1 MSERK
6 QGPYAADD
14 FAEIRK
20 HLERVQ
26 GRAWVEITQK
36 PFIPVA
42 GGSAQGATPIK
53 VMDRAYCAIRAK
65 TRVEACWCYH
75 AAPDGSSLPCPSREP
90 EFSGYDDEAW
100 VRDHIAWCED
110 IQKRERA
117 KDGGDW
123 DIWARNHPL
132 CS

>member
-26 GRAWVEITQK
+26 GRAWVEPK

-53 VMDRAYCAIRAK
+53 VADKSRCVLQERRYNE
-65 TRVEACWCYH
+65 THLCWCYH
-75 AAPDGSSLPCPSREP
+75 AAPDGSSFPCPSRPVTYGTE
-90 EFSGYDDEAW
+90 
-100 VRDHIAWCED
+100 
-110 IQKRERA
+110 QK
-117 KDGGDW
+117 GDMY
-123 DIWARNHPL
+123 RG
-132 CS
+132 